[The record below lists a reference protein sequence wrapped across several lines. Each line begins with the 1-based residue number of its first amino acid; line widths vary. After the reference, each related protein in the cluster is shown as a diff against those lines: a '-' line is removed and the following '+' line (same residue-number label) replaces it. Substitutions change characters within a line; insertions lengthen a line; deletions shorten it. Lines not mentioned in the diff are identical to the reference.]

1 MCWMLLL
8 FMSLKNTYI
17 CSFIHQLDH
26 SWIFGTIVNTRNTM
40 VSKIFFP
47 QPLKRSLQSSFSWS
61 QTRKEAASLE
71 DDTLWD
77 GQARLPGE
85 GTWLNPRPA
94 ALPSQYKTKAE
105 TWKVVGWGSD
115 GVLDRER
122 RWQVQSP
129 RARESSVH
137 RQSSVSSL
145 ELPVIQNEGV
155 QKVVKKKK
163 KKDWETAA
171 ESTSQLQSASWATL
185 CYLTFILRA
194 GFPKMWPSGDQD
206 FRWCANQCV
215 FLSFFFLVANGFYMR

>member
-145 ELPVIQNEGV
+145 ELPVIQNEWV

-163 KKDWETAA
+163 KKKTERLQRKAPANSRVPRGLPCVIWPLSWEQV
-171 ESTSQLQSASWATL
+171 SQKCGRVVTK
-185 CYLTFILRA
+185 ILD
-194 GFPKMWPSGDQD
+194 GVQTNVCF
-206 FRWCANQCV
+206 
-215 FLSFFFLVANGFYMR
+215 FLSFFGS

>member
-145 ELPVIQNEGV
+145 ELPVIQNEWV

-163 KKDWETAA
+163 KKKLRDCSGKHQPTPECLVGYLVLSDLYP
-171 ESTSQLQSASWATL
+171 ES
-185 CYLTFILRA
+185 R
-194 GFPKMWPSGDQD
+194 FPKNVAEWWPR
-206 FRWCANQCV
+206 F
-215 FLSFFFLVANGFYMR
+215 